1 MSQSVSAQR
10 ILPDLQSAIMCED
23 VRQESSGNF
32 ILLGIMAFL
41 RVPKVPVTALKL
53 CVFTR
58 WTCGVGE
65 FTETARLIAPD
76 ETTVIRESKVKFG
89 LADPAH
95 NASNL
100 SVFAQ
105 VEFKVPGVYHVEIS
119 VDDVMKLRFPVPVV
133 VAQPQTD
140 GPQPPNPDEAQAAS

>member
-1 MSQSVSAQR
+1 MSQSASAQR
-10 ILPDLQSAIMCED
+10 ILPDLQSAILCED

-41 RVPKVPVTALKL
+41 RVPKVPVTAMKL

-58 WTCGVGE
+58 WTCGIGE
-65 FTETARLIAPD
+65 FTETTRLIAPD
-76 ETTVIRESKVKFG
+76 ESTVLRESKVKFG

-105 VEFKVPGVYHVEIS
+105 VEFKSPGVYHVEVS
-119 VDDVMKLRFPVPVV
+119 VDDVLKLRFPVPVV
-133 VAQPQTD
+133 VAPPATD
-140 GPQPPNPDEAQAAS
+140 GPQPGTPDEVQPAS